1 MKKVV
6 AVILSAFLAIF
17 AGAVFGMV
25 YFTLTKSDNSN
36 ADGLIPIEKI
46 SGVYTK
52 ATLKPGCKV
61 FFGHQFPFDDNG
73 IRCHCERVCEAYI
86 GLSGDVKNPPG
97 LPVKN
102 ISIID
107 VYGDKCTITFTC
119 SDDHERYAEYDYPL
133 ANLNYD
139 KAKVEKADDGVKT
152 EFYGSRYTLK
162 KSNFWGGWS

>member
-1 MKKVV
+1 MKKLV

-46 SGVYTK
+46 SGINTK
-52 ATLKPGCKV
+52 AKLKPGCRV
-61 FFGHQFPFDDNG
+61 YNGYHFPFDDNG
-73 IRCHCERVCEAYI
+73 IRCHCARV
-86 GLSGDVKNPPG
+86 SGIDEMISGEMKKNPG

-107 VYGDKCTITFTC
+107 VYGDKCTITFKC

-139 KAKVEKADDGVKT
+139 KAKVEKADDGIKT
-152 EFYGSRYTLK
+152 DFYGSRYTLK
-162 KSNFWGGWS
+162 TNLWGEKT